1 MDDYQDFNQITNL
14 LLANQL
20 DHSFKWQIMAPNDM
34 YFFMR
39 FSPRFFFGCQIPD
52 IFHRAPRL
60 PPGVPALILKWVP
73 FFIMGGK
80 NNTEMTH
87 HLMQFMT
94 PRWFFCGFSCGCQVF
109 KPWFYHIM
117 TSWCF
122 LVATFAS
129 LKTHLARPRQT
140 TTLGNHIFCDDLTA
154 EKKSPE
160 PRHRCH
166 HIKVWTK
173 NRFSHQPEKDSFINA
188 SNSRKMKW

>member
-39 FSPRFFFGCQIPD
+39 FSPRFFLVVKSQTYFTG
-52 IFHRAPRL
+52 L
-60 PPGVPALILKWVP
+60 PGSLQASQLWSSNGYR

-154 EKKSPE
+154 EKKKSGAPA
-160 PRHRCH
+160 P
-166 HIKVWTK
+166 VP
-173 NRFSHQPEKDSFINA
+173 SHQSLNQKSVQSPTRKRFIHQC
-188 SNSRKMKW
+188 